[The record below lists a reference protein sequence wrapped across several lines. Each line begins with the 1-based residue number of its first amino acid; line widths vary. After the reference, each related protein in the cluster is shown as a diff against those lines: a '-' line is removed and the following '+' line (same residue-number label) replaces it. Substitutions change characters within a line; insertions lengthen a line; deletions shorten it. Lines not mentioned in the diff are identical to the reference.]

1 MQKNVKLTPE
11 QQLLVENNLSVVH
24 WVIVNSIHVNPCIY
38 GMSYEDLYQEGCI
51 WLCRA
56 AVTYNAAKALFST
69 YAKKV
74 VRNGLIS
81 YCRRQ
86 CDKEKHYVHL
96 EVGENGELL
105 MGEADSSAMDSF
117 TARISQ
123 IETLDLLESR
133 KTAYQGVA
141 RLGIE
146 ALVLKIRGYSFMV
159 FRPPM
164 SAHGFPARHK
174 SCAVIRLSWRLSTD
188 LLKSGQSKP

>member
-1 MQKNVKLTPE
+1 MQKNMKLTSE

-38 GMSYEDLYQEGCI
+38 GMSYEDLFQEGCI

-105 MGEADSSAMDSF
+105 MGEADCSGQFYRPHFPDRNFEFA
-117 TARISQ
+117 
-123 IETLDLLESR
+123 
-133 KTAYQGVA
+133 
-141 RLGIE
+141 GIQ
-146 ALVLKIRGYSFMV
+146 
-159 FRPPM
+159 
-164 SAHGFPARHK
+164 K
-174 SCAVIRLSWRLSTD
+174 SCLSGRRPAWYRSTCT
-188 LLKSGQSKP
+188 

>member
-96 EVGENGELL
+96 EVGE
-105 MGEADSSAMDSF
+105 ADSSAMDSF

-146 ALVLKIRGYSFMV
+146 ALVLKIRGYSITDIAGLYGVPPSHVGAWISRSAQKLRGDPAFM
-159 FRPPM
+159 
-164 SAHGFPARHK
+164 AA
-174 SCAVIRLSWRLSTD
+174 LY
-188 LLKSGQSKP
+188 

>member
-1 MQKNVKLTPE
+1 M
-11 QQLLVENNLSVVH
+11 ENNLSVVH

-105 MGEADSSAMDSF
+105 MREVDCSAVDSF
-117 TARISQ
+117 T
-123 IETLDLLESR
+123 
-133 KTAYQGVA
+133 A

-146 ALVLKIRGYSFMV
+146 ALVLKIRGYSITDIAGLYGVPPSHVGAWISRSAQKLRGDPAFMA
-159 FRPPM
+159 
-164 SAHGFPARHK
+164 AHY
-174 SCAVIRLSWRLSTD
+174 
-188 LLKSGQSKP
+188 

>member
-1 MQKNVKLTPE
+1 MQKSIKLTPE

-86 CDKEKHYVHL
+86 CDKEKHFVHL

-105 MGEADSSAMDSF
+105 MGDADCSAVDSF

-146 ALVLKIRGYSFMV
+146 ALVLKIRGYSITDIAGLYGVPPSHVGAWISRSAQKLRGDPAFM
-159 FRPPM
+159 
-164 SAHGFPARHK
+164 AA
-174 SCAVIRLSWRLSTD
+174 LY
-188 LLKSGQSKP
+188 

>member
-1 MQKNVKLTPE
+1 MQKNIKLTSE

-38 GMSYEDLYQEGCI
+38 GRSYEDLFQEGCI

-56 AVTYNAAKALFST
+56 TVTYNAAKALFST

-105 MGEADSSAMDSF
+105 MGQADCSAVDSF

-133 KTAYQGVA
+133 KAAYQGVA

-146 ALVLKIRGYSFMV
+146 ALVLNNTWIQHYGYCRALWCSTLPCRRMD
-159 FRPPM
+159 
-164 SAHGFPARHK
+164 FPLGTKASR
-174 SCAVIRLSWRLSTD
+174 
-188 LLKSGQSKP
+188 